1 MNWRPIKGKNGS
13 FRKISRAS
21 GSLTNMNEAY
31 LELSGILSLI
41 TKNNTV
47 FSNKSNNGGTLEEMI
62 RRGIRTSQIPCE
74 QLPWRI
80 LLGKDDHRVKKR

>member
-1 MNWRPIKGKNGS
+1 
-13 FRKISRAS
+13 
-21 GSLTNMNEAY
+21 MNEAY
-31 LELSGILSLI
+31 LELSSILSLI

-47 FSNKSNNGGTLEEMI
+47 FSNKSNNGGTLGEMI
-62 RRGIRTSQIPCE
+62 RGEIRAGQIPCE